1 MSERYQLFSSKMER
15 RRARI
20 VLPVIVVM
28 MLISMAVILTG
39 LLAGFKPP
47 KHDKSAV
54 AGIPEVSEDY
64 LYGSAV
70 TEFDYTFSMA
80 ANLYQNENGEVYV
93 YFTNPIA
100 NEVNLKLELI
110 NTENGKILYETG
122 YIEPGEY
129 IEYLKESDVRNRAY
143 DIKAKICAYEPETFV
158 SAGTTEILLKLQPW

>member
-20 VLPVIVVM
+20 FLPAIAILLVLSMTAI
-28 MLISMAVILTG
+28 LIG
-39 LLAGFKPP
+39 LVAGFKPP
-47 KHDKSAV
+47 KHDENAV
-54 AGIPEVSEDY
+54 KGSPEVSEDY
-64 LYGSAV
+64 LYGSAA
-70 TEFDYTFSMA
+70 TEFDYIFSMA

-100 NEVNLKLELI
+100 NEVNLKLEFI

-129 IEYLKESDVRNRAY
+129 IEYLKEPGVRNKAY
-143 DIKAKICAYEPETFV
+143 DIKAKVCAYEPETFV